1 MGEQFRIIDS
11 ARMPQRPNSPDRVRL
26 NIMGALG
33 GLVFGLVLAAL
44 LEYRDTTLRTED
56 DVIVAL
62 SLPVVALV
70 PTINQMKPRALPRRR
85 QLWIGSS
92 VVLVVVLGLT
102 GDAAVEDGPAR
113 VVGAVMYETFFGFS
127 ERPFDLT
134 PNPRFLLLTGRHRE
148 ALSNLKYG
156 ITSRRALTLLVGEVG
171 TGKTTLVRAVTE
183 EYGRQGHAIAYLN
196 NPTLTR
202 AEFYEFLAGS
212 RSDCL
217 IRRCSRRR
225 ACSTELQTVLEGHLT
240 AGRIAALVI
249 DEAQSLP
256 NELLEEVRLLANI
269 ETSTQKLLPVVLA
282 GQPELAERLNEPE
295 LRQLKQRVALR
306 CTLTPLN
313 AVETAEY
320 VAGRIRIAGGNSV
333 AVFTRQAIDTIFA
346 HSHGIPRLISVIC
359 DNALISGFAAD
370 TRPVTRRDRR
380 GSLP

>member
-1 MGEQFRIIDS
+1 
-11 ARMPQRPNSPDRVRL
+11 
-26 NIMGALG
+26 
-33 GLVFGLVLAAL
+33 
-44 LEYRDTTLRTED
+44 
-56 DVIVAL
+56 
-62 SLPVVALV
+62 
-70 PTINQMKPRALPRRR
+70 
-85 QLWIGSS
+85 
-92 VVLVVVLGLT
+92 
-102 GDAAVEDGPAR
+102 
-113 VVGAVMYETFFGFS
+113 MYEAFFGFR

-183 EYGRQGHAIAYLN
+183 EYDRQGHAIAYLN
-196 NPTLTR
+196 NPTLSR
-202 AEFYEFLAGS
+202 AEFYEFLAAS
-212 RSDCL
+212 FRLSEQAAQSKARL
-217 IRRCSRRR
+217 L
-225 ACSTELQTVLEGHLT
+225 TELQTVLEGHLS

-256 NELLEEVRLLANI
+256 IELLEEIRLLANI

-359 DNALISGFAAD
+359 DNSLISGFAAD
-370 TRPVTRRDRR
+370 TKPVTRQIVEEVCRDFDLREGAAASLEHTATSPSAPAAAPKSAAPAKETTEPAASGRKADEPSGRLFQHFSARR
-380 GSLP
+380 RFSFFS